1 MLRVG
6 GADAPAAGRGDC
18 HDAPHGAEARQER
31 EHEESRADGDAAG
44 GRKGADGG
52 GGAGDFPARPDRR
65 SGSKKVLEKLGL
77 RRYPTEP
84 EQTMYSK
91 WLVDWQF
98 TPDAILRAVDE
109 TIKSSNP
116 SFAYLDGILKRLH
129 EQGNVRTEQDVSGDI
144 EGSRKENEPIKQFLR
159 ALGNYSITINDTTKA
174 TYKSFQTM
182 YPDPVILLAAQQCA
196 KWGMTTLQDV
206 MQTLMAWQN
215 RSLRTLP
222 EIDAYMRQI
231 DEQNEFLIVL
241 YQAMQLDEKTKPNAA
256 DRALVKQW
264 TEEWRFA
271 QMFVLGCAP
280 WAAGRNHRWHTSTRC

>member
-1 MLRVG
+1 MIRKISFFFLISCLYLSVG
-6 GADAPAAGRGDC
+6 A
-18 HDAPHGAEARQER
+18 
-31 EHEESRADGDAAG
+31 
-44 GRKGADGG
+44 
-52 GGAGDFPARPDRR
+52 
-65 SGSKKVLEKLGL
+65 
-77 RRYPTEP
+77 
-84 EQTMYSK
+84 QTP
-91 WLVDWQF
+91 Q
-98 TPDAILRAVDE
+98 
-109 TIKSSNP
+109 
-116 SFAYLDGILKRLH
+116 
-129 EQGNVRTEQDVSGDI
+129 
-144 EGSRKENEPIKQFLR
+144 PIKQFLR

-241 YQAMQLDEKTKPNAA
+241 YQAMQLDEKAKPNAA

-280 WAAGRNHRWHTSTRC
+280 WAAGKKSPMAYLNKMLKVFREKGITTMEAAKAADEDGTGFLYQMFKYELDNHEYGYTGDLEDTLDCLGLTWEELKASPVMLKALDKASTEIREREGC